1 MSSGKTTEKGAGVIK
16 RVAPLAPGG
25 NGKGILPGQGRPVP
39 ANRSPSKPHPSCST
53 SSSSMDLLQKEN
65 AALKKTIVD
74 MNKAKGKM
82 MDSERN
88 ALLQKI
94 LSLETLKVKQQQQLS
109 EKDAETTRLRGEVA
123 TLHDTKLKDQRGE
136 ANHQEAVMRS
146 QRQQMEVLGQQL
158 ETMTRRCQML
168 ESTSSATIGMA
179 AATME
184 GGIIK
189 PNAPV
194 DMEGVEE
201 RLNDALEKNR
211 QWLVYDNQREVY
223 ISGLHVRLSQLEQ
236 QLAET
241 LNNAQGTVME
251 EKQRHFERLLLRART
266 DLDEQRAAR
275 ARAESELEL
284 ARRQQET
291 EREAATEARAELE
304 RERQQWEAERSAQDG
319 EREQSALVKQRLE
332 GEKGSVG
339 RLQAELSL
347 VRQRFEAEQS
357 ACGRLRAEL
366 GQLHKRIES
375 EAKQTEVALEWE
387 RRRLLEATASLD
399 AEKKRAAEL
408 AARLKSEQEAAR
420 GREEERRRA
429 EAAARKGDGERKRA
443 EGERRAAEEERR
455 RMAETALGLK
465 NELERYRALY
475 EEKFQ
480 NASDYCAQVQLLKKV
495 LNQRDKEDARLAL
508 LEEEVRNSQGDRIRL
523 EGGLNKVLKELRRA
537 RDRSRHL
544 EAEIASLP
552 KGLRNLC
559 QVEPPCHPH
568 LDDDD
573 IPQLLTREPRQ
584 SPRDPRAVRH
594 SNSDVLE
601 ESLLECPN
609 CSAEY
614 PVSRHRDLLN
624 HLDICCQ

>member
-179 AATME
+179 
-184 GGIIK
+184 

-375 EAKQTEVALEWE
+375 EAKQT
-387 RRRLLEATASLD
+387 
-399 AEKKRAAEL
+399 
-408 AARLKSEQEAAR
+408 
-420 GREEERRRA
+420 
-429 EAAARKGDGERKRA
+429 GDGERKRA

-508 LEEEVRNSQGDRIRL
+508 LEEEVCMLVETFYSQGDRIRL

-544 EAEIASLP
+544 EAEVCIITLSS
-552 KGLRNLC
+552 
-559 QVEPPCHPH
+559 H
-568 LDDDD
+568 LALHT
-573 IPQLLTREPRQ
+573 LLTREPRQ

>member
-1 MSSGKTTEKGAGVIK
+1 MSSGKTTEKGAGVTK

-25 NGKGILPGQGRPVP
+25 NAKGILPGQGRPVP
-39 ANRSPSKPHPSCST
+39 ANRSPSKPHPSCS
-53 SSSSMDLLQKEN
+53 SSSMDLLQKEN
-65 AALKKTIVD
+65 AAMKKTIVD

-82 MDSERN
+82 MDPERN

-94 LSLETLKVKQQQQLS
+94 LSLETLKVKQEQQLS
-109 EKDAETTRLRGEVA
+109 EKAAETTRLRGEVA
-123 TLHDTKLKDQRGE
+123 LLHDAKLKDQRGE
-136 ANHQEAVMRS
+136 ANHQEAVIRS
-146 QRQQMEVLGQQL
+146 QRQQVEVLGQQL
-158 ETMTRRCQML
+158 ETMTRRCQ
-168 ESTSSATIGMA
+168 A
-179 AATME
+179 AAME

-211 QWLVYDNQREVY
+211 RWLVYDNQREAYVC
-223 ISGLHVRLSQLEQ
+223 GLHMRISQLEQ
-236 QLAET
+236 QLAEM
-241 LNNAQGTVME
+241 LNNAQGTVTE
-251 EKQRHFERLLLRART
+251 EKQGHFDRLLLRART
-266 DLDEQRAAR
+266 DLDGQRAAR

-284 ARRQQET
+284 ARQQQET

-304 RERQQWEAERSAQDG
+304 RERQQWEAERSAHDG
-319 EREQSALVKQRLE
+319 EREQTALLKQRLE
-332 GEKGSVG
+332 GEKGNVG

-375 EAKQTEVALEWE
+375 EVKQAEVALEWE
-387 RRRLLEATASLD
+387 RRRLLEVTASLD
-399 AEKKRAAEL
+399 AEKKRVAEL
-408 AARLKSEQEAAR
+408 SARLKSEQEAAR

-429 EAAARKGDGERKRA
+429 EAVARKGDSERKRA
-443 EGERRAAEEERR
+443 EEERRAAEEERR

-480 NASDYCAQVQLLKKV
+480 NAADYCAQVQLLKKV

-508 LEEEVRNSQGDRIRL
+508 LEEEVRSGQGDRIRL
-523 EGGLNKVLKELRRA
+523 EGGLNKVLRELRRA

-559 QVEPPCHPH
+559 QVEQPCHPH

-584 SPRDPRAVRH
+584 SPRDLRAVRH
-594 SNSDVLE
+594 SNSDLLE